1 MPQQKIIAVVG
12 ATGAQGGG
20 LVRAILAD
28 PEHRFAVR
36 AITRD
41 PGSEKARALAA
52 AGAEVVA
59 GDADVPASLDAAFAG
74 AYGAFLVTNF
84 WEHMSTERE
93 IAQATALARA
103 TKTAGVEHVVWS
115 TLEDTRTSVPLSD
128 ERMPT
133 LRDQYNVPHFD
144 AKGEADAVFVA
155 EQVPVTWLK
164 VAFYWENF
172 IYFGQG
178 PHTSPDGSLVLAL
191 PLGGGKLP
199 GIAVGD
205 VGKVV
210 HGIFTTGTSM
220 VGETVGIAGETL
232 SGPELA
238 AEFTKHLG
246 RPVTFYDMPFDDYRA
261 LGFPGADDMGNM
273 YQWQAIVGEE
283 FLGLRSPD
291 TARTLNPALLTF
303 DAWLTANA
311 TQIPVE

>member
-1 MPQQKIIAVVG
+1 MPEQKIIAVVG

-28 PEHRFAVR
+28 PDHRFAVR

-41 PGSEKARALAA
+41 PDSEKARALAE

-59 GDADVPASLDAAFAG
+59 ADADEPASLDAAFAG

-93 IAQATALARA
+93 IAQAAALARA
-103 TKTAGVEHVVWS
+103 TKSAGVEHVVWS
-115 TLEDTRTSVPLSD
+115 TLEDTRKWVPLSD

-133 LRDQYNVPHFD
+133 LQGKYNVPHFD
-144 AKGEADAVFVA
+144 AKGEADAVFVE

-164 VAFYWENF
+164 ASFYWENF
-172 IYFGQG
+172 IFFGQG
-178 PHTSPDGSLVLAL
+178 PQKGPDGELVLAL

-205 VGKVV
+205 IGKVV
-210 HGIFTTGTSM
+210 FGIFKQGPSL

-238 AEFTKHLG
+238 AGLEKHLG
-246 RPVTFYDMPFDDYRA
+246 RPVSFYDMPFDDYRA

-273 YQWQAIVGEE
+273 YQWQAIVGDE
-283 FLGLRSPD
+283 FLGNRSVER
-291 TARTLNPALLTF
+291 ARELNPDLLTF
-303 DAWLTANA
+303 DAWLAANA
-311 TQIPVE
+311 AQIPVE

>member
-1 MPQQKIIAVVG
+1 MPEQKIIAVVG

-28 PEHRFAVR
+28 PERRFVAR

-41 PGSEKARALAA
+41 PDSEKGRALAA

-59 GDADVPASLDAAFAG
+59 GDADVPASLEAAFEGAHG
-74 AYGAFLVTNF
+74 AYLVTNF

-103 TKTAGVEHVVWS
+103 TKTAGVEHVIWS
-115 TLEDTRTSVPLSD
+115 TLEDTRRYVPLSD

-133 LRDQYNVPHFD
+133 LQDKYNVPHFD

-178 PHTSPDGSLVLAL
+178 PHTGPDGNLVLAL

-205 VGKVV
+205 VGRVAY
-210 HGIFTTGTSM
+210 GIFAKGTSM

-238 AEFTKHLG
+238 AAFAKHLG
-246 RPVTFYDMPFDDYRA
+246 RPVAFYDMPFDDYRA

-283 FLGLRSPD
+283 FLGLRSAD
-291 TARTLNPALLTF
+291 TARALNPALLTF
-303 DAWLTANA
+303 DAWLAANA